1 MAVCWFE
8 QSGCVSYL
16 GRLYFTMGDGEFNR
30 YSALV
35 STGELLEGQVTKLDA
50 VYGWTSTNWPVPDYC
65 IALTLQRPGVPT
77 DYGSFFYFTCE
88 RASAGWSSLRF
99 IDQINPAFRRL
110 QRWFRR
116 TARRALD
123 ARRLAFMLATHA
135 RLGGSSPAGGVNA
148 DAMSLIVGRI

>member
-1 MAVCWFE
+1 M
-8 QSGCVSYL
+8 
-16 GRLYFTMGDGEFNR
+16 GRLYFTMDDNECNR
-30 YSALV
+30 YQLLA
-35 STGELLEGQVTKLDA
+35 TGTQLDGRVTMLDA
-50 VYGWTSTNWPVPDYC
+50 AESWPTNWPVPDYC

-77 DYGSFFYFTCE
+77 DHGSFFYFMCE
-88 RASAGWSSLRF
+88 RASVGWRNLRF

-110 QRWFRR
+110 QRWFRK

-148 DAMSLIVGRI
+148 DAMSLIVRRI

>member
-1 MAVCWFE
+1 M
-8 QSGCVSYL
+8 
-16 GRLYFTMGDGEFNR
+16 GRLYFTMDDNECNR
-30 YSALV
+30 YQLLA
-35 STGELLEGQVTKLDA
+35 TGTQLDGRVTMLDA
-50 VYGWTSTNWPVPDYC
+50 AESWPTNWPVPDYC

-77 DYGSFFYFTCE
+77 DHGSFFYFMCE
-88 RASAGWSSLRF
+88 RASVGWRNLRF

-135 RLGGSSPAGGVNA
+135 RLGGSSPAGVLNA
-148 DAMSLIVGRI
+148 DAMSLIVSRI

>member
-1 MAVCWFE
+1 MAVCWYE
-8 QSGCVSYL
+8 RSGCVSCM
-16 GRLYFTMGDGEFNR
+16 GRLYFTMDDNECNR
-30 YSALV
+30 YQLLA
-35 STGELLEGQVTKLDA
+35 TGTHLDGRVTMLDA
-50 VYGWTSTNWPVPDYC
+50 AESWPTNWPVPDYC

-77 DYGSFFYFTCE
+77 DHGSFFYFMCE
-88 RASAGWSSLRF
+88 RASVGWTNLRF

-148 DAMSLIVGRI
+148 DAMSLIVSRI

>member
-1 MAVCWFE
+1 M
-8 QSGCVSYL
+8 
-16 GRLYFTMGDGEFNR
+16 GRLYFTMDDNECNR
-30 YSALV
+30 YQLLA
-35 STGELLEGQVTKLDA
+35 TGTQLDGRVTMLDA
-50 VYGWTSTNWPVPDYC
+50 AESWPTNWPVPDYC

-77 DYGSFFYFTCE
+77 DHGSFFYFMCE
-88 RASAGWSSLRF
+88 RASVGWRNLRF

-148 DAMSLIVGRI
+148 DAMSLIVSRI

>member
-1 MAVCWFE
+1 M
-8 QSGCVSYL
+8 
-16 GRLYFTMGDGEFNR
+16 GRLYFTMDDNECNR
-30 YSALV
+30 YQLLA
-35 STGELLEGQVTKLDA
+35 TGTQLDGRVTMLDA
-50 VYGWTSTNWPVPDYC
+50 AESWPTNWPVPDYC

-77 DYGSFFYFTCE
+77 DHGSFFYFMCE
-88 RASAGWSSLRF
+88 RASVGWRNLRF
-99 IDQINPAFRRL
+99 VDQINPAFRRL

-148 DAMSLIVGRI
+148 DAMSLIVRRI

>member
-1 MAVCWFE
+1 MDDNEC
-8 QSGCVSYL
+8 
-16 GRLYFTMGDGEFNR
+16 NR
-30 YSALV
+30 YQLLA
-35 STGELLEGQVTKLDA
+35 TGTQLDGRVTMLDA
-50 VYGWTSTNWPVPDYC
+50 AESWPTNWPVPDYC

-77 DYGSFFYFTCE
+77 DHGSFFYFMCE
-88 RASAGWSSLRF
+88 RASVGWRNLRF

-135 RLGGSSPAGGVNA
+135 RLGGSSPAGVLNA
-148 DAMSLIVGRI
+148 DAMSLIVSRI

>member
-1 MAVCWFE
+1 MAVCWYE
-8 QSGCVSYL
+8 RSGCVSCM
-16 GRLYFTMGDGEFNR
+16 GRLYFMMDDNECNR
-30 YSALV
+30 YQLLA
-35 STGELLEGQVTKLDA
+35 TGTQLDGRVTMLDA
-50 VYGWTSTNWPVPDYC
+50 AESWPTNWPVPDYC

-77 DYGSFFYFTCE
+77 DHGSFFYFMCE
-88 RASAGWSSLRF
+88 RASVGWRNLRF

-110 QRWFRR
+110 QRWFRK

-148 DAMSLIVGRI
+148 DAMSLIVRRI

>member
-1 MAVCWFE
+1 M
-8 QSGCVSYL
+8 
-16 GRLYFTMGDGEFNR
+16 GRLYFMMDDNECNR
-30 YSALV
+30 YQLLA
-35 STGELLEGQVTKLDA
+35 TGTQLDGRVTMLDA
-50 VYGWTSTNWPVPDYC
+50 AESWPTNWPVPDYC

-77 DYGSFFYFTCE
+77 DHGSFFYFMCE
-88 RASAGWSSLRF
+88 RASVGWRNLRF

-110 QRWFRR
+110 QRWFRK

-148 DAMSLIVGRI
+148 DAMSLIVRRI